1 MKYQVENVISFVQ
14 SLNSGAN
21 NCHPMIAFDSKYF
34 ESFMGSSSKSKV
46 CQIDVDELNDILSY
60 TIICNKLGDLFM
72 VVMFE
77 YDVYILMRAS
87 AVFSKTRKFSA
98 KSYQNYAI
106 TTTTD
111 ADEDEDEDDGDCT
124 NTKIVLGTP

>member
-14 SLNSGAN
+14 SLNSGEN
-21 NCHPMIAFDSKYF
+21 NCHPMIAFDYKYF
-34 ESFMGSSSKSKV
+34 ESFMSYSSKSKV

-98 KSYQNYAI
+98 KSYQNYDI
-106 TTTTD
+106 TPTD
-111 ADEDEDEDDGDCT
+111 EDDTEDEDCDDVEASS
-124 NTKIVLGTP
+124 K